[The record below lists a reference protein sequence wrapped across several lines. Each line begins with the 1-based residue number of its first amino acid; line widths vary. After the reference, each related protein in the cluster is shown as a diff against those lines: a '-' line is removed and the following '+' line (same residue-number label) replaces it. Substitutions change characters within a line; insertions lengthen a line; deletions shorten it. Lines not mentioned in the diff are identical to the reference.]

1 MTQRMKSRRGLP
13 NRSTGLANRST
24 GFTMMSM
31 LFILVALA
39 AMGVALA
46 SLSQRQQLGSAGEL
60 ASAKAYQAAL
70 AGLEWGSYQVLRG
83 GGAQPACFATKNIAL
98 PDQLSDFTVTVTCTR
113 TPGAGTVV
121 DGELTLAFY
130 VVQAT
135 ACNITSGGACVSGSS
150 TEAAYAERQLS
161 RTLSYKT
168 CTPPATS
175 C

>member
-1 MTQRMKSRRGLP
+1 MTKRMNSQR
-13 NRSTGLANRST
+13 

-39 AMGVALA
+39 ALGVALA
-46 SLSQRQQLGSAGEL
+46 SLSQRQQLGSAGEM

-83 GGAQPACFATKNIAL
+83 GAQPPCFANRNIAL
-98 PDQLSDFTVTVTCTR
+98 PDQLSDFTVTVTCAR
-113 TPGAGTVV
+113 NPAAGTTV
-121 DGELTLAFY
+121 DGEAILAFY

-135 ACNITSGGACVSGSS
+135 ACNITSAGTCPNGAT
-150 TEAAYAERQLS
+150 TEPTYAERQLS
-161 RTLSYKT
+161 RTLSSKT
-168 CTPPATS
+168 CAASAAS

>member
-1 MTQRMKSRRGLP
+1 MTKRMNALR
-13 NRSTGLANRST
+13 

-39 AMGVALA
+39 ALGVALA

-70 AGLEWGSYQVLRG
+70 AGLEWGSYQVRG
-83 GGAQPACFATKNIAL
+83 SSQGACFATKSMVL
-98 PDQLSDFTVTVTCTR
+98 PDQLSDFTVTVACMR
-113 TPGAGTVV
+113 SPASGTTV
-121 DGELTLAFY
+121 DGDLTLVFY
-130 VVQAT
+130 EVQAT
-135 ACNITSGGACVSGSS
+135 ACNITSSGACPNGST
-150 TEAAYAERQLS
+150 TEPAYAERQLS
-161 RTLSYKT
+161 RTLSSKT